1 MNKLWYVELMHSA
14 RTIFL
19 SLFYIRKDG
28 RSFLCSVGSGSGT
41 DSNLGD
47 SEHLQISLKYLFFF
61 FGLLSFALMQRV
73 VTDDDSVMLIEFRLA
88 IDDME
93 AGVCCSRIFFFFL
106 FFFSLAF
113 VFKKKLFLAPCSM
126 LRVVVLLGIRAFSFI
141 FCFSFFLFFLK
152 KKNYFRLRSPE
163 SDFDQSLAPQRLCED
178 QCDALAAQVLQR
190 HDVD

>member
-93 AGVCCSRIFFFFL
+93 AGVCCSRIFFFFSFFFFFGVRFQKKIVPGSLFDVAGCCIAGNTCLFVHFL
-106 FFFSLAF
+106 FFFFSF
-113 VFKKKLFLAPCSM
+113 FFKKKK
-126 LRVVVLLGIRAFSFI
+126 LLQAAFPRI
-141 FCFSFFLFFLK
+141 
-152 KKNYFRLRSPE
+152 
-163 SDFDQSLAPQRLCED
+163 
-178 QCDALAAQVLQR
+178 
-190 HDVD
+190 